1 MIDLDPL
8 WRLVVV
14 LAAFGVIPLL
24 LAMGWAVRRVVL
36 RLGMSLHQGGLSAGG
51 VGRGDRHRHRAARWR
66 PLVRAAGAEV
76 TGA

>member
-1 MIDLDPL
+1 VIEIDPL

-24 LAMGWAVRRVVL
+24 LALGWAVL
-36 RLGMSLHQGGLSAGG
+36 CLGMSLHQGGLSTDG
-51 VGRGDRHRHRAARWR
+51 VWRGDRHRHRAARGQ

-76 TGA
+76 TRV